1 MTMIDRVGRFRGR
14 PVQGVIKPTKNGFP
28 SFNVELEVTQMYDED
43 TEAWVDWSEFGQ
55 SITAYLCLFN
65 NEKALLNYEQVMK
78 AFEWDGIDMAALQ
91 TDDFGDLQISFEVE
105 ENDYKGKIRLQVN
118 WVDTFDAEGHSGPL
132 QPMVAGDLAAL
143 NAQYAPFMKQ
153 APAAV
158 PAKAPPKARKGG
170 RPKGSKNKS
179 KAAPPV
185 AVAPPA
191 TAPPPP
197 APAPAPAE
205 DGIASSLDRN
215 GTWVAINDFGAG
227 KVDGELIN
235 QAWLKGVAEV
245 SASSQ
250 MTEDN
255 FTGTEWE
262 AVKATVLDILT
273 V

>member
-14 PVQGVIKPTKNGFP
+14 PVLGVIKPTKNGFP
-28 SFNVELEVTQMYDED
+28 SFNVELEVTEYFDED
-43 TEAWVDWSEFGQ
+43 ADQWMDWSEFEQ
-55 SITAYLCLFN
+55 EITAYLCLFN
-65 NEKALLNYEQVMK
+65 ASKALLNYEQVMK

-91 TDDFGDLQISFEVE
+91 TDDFGDRLVSFEVE
-105 ENDYKGKIRLQVN
+105 ENTYEGKIRLQVN
-118 WVDTFDAEGHSGPL
+118 WIDTYDAEGRGGSL
-132 QPMVAGDLAAL
+132 QPMDTGDLQAL
-143 NAQYAPFMKQ
+143 QAQYAPFMKQ
-153 APAAV
+153 APVAA
-158 PAKAPPKARKGG
+158 PAKAPAKGKGKRG
-170 RPKGSKNKS
+170 RPKGSKNKA
-179 KAAPPV
+179 AAPPKP
-185 AVAPPA
+185 AAPPA

-215 GTWVAINDFGAG
+215 GTWNAINDVMAG
-227 KVDGELIN
+227 KTDGELIN

-245 SASSQ
+245 SGSSQ